1 MSILVGIRGASPM
14 AVSPG
19 WTSGRYYFC
28 PNTNSV
34 STSAALGNGTL
45 RAVPFYV
52 PNTIAITKV
61 GSEITGAG
69 DAGSKLRLG
78 IYADDGTGRPS
89 SLVVDAGQIAADS
102 ATVQEITLGTP
113 VTLGPGWYW
122 AAAAVQAVTV
132 TQPTVRLASIMTAPT
147 DCGGTIPAAGQ
158 GTYGWGANG
167 ITGAFPSTLTPTA
180 GISTAARI
188 FVKT

>member
-1 MSILVGIRGASPM
+1 MIRVGTQSNNPLA
-14 AVSPG
+14 PG
-19 WTSGRYYFC
+19 WASGRYYFC

-52 PNTIAITKV
+52 PNTVTLTKI
-61 GSEITGAG
+61 GSEITIVGE
-69 DAGSKLRLG
+69 AGSKLRLG
-78 IYADDGTGRPS
+78 IYADDGAGRPS
-89 SLVVDAGQIAADS
+89 TLVVDAGQIAGDS

-113 VTLGPGWYW
+113 VMMGPGWYW
-122 AAAAVQAVTV
+122 AAAAVQSAPT

-158 GTYGWGANG
+158 GTYGWGASS
-167 ITGAFPSTLTPTA
+167 ITGAFPATLTPTA